1 MKERLKHMSKEKL
14 IFLIHK
20 ARCGKLLG
28 MNTNEMS
35 KEEIITHLI
44 YSKCP
49 EIHKLIAGP

>member
-1 MKERLKHMSKEKL
+1 MSKEKL

-35 KEEIITHLI
+35 KDEIITHLI